1 MSEPATQAD
10 VDLLRAHLDEKLA
23 ELKRRAVHA
32 KQVLTPAT
40 YFRSPWLRVG
50 IAAAVGFAIGAG
62 ARRDGGGSWLHSIL
76 RAGLSSA
83 GVVVVQKLLAAPKPT
98 E

>member
-1 MSEPATQAD
+1 VSEQTVQAD
-10 VDLLRAHLDEKLA
+10 VDVLRANLDEKLA

-32 KQVLTPAT
+32 KEVLTPAT
-40 YFRSPWLRVG
+40 YLQNPWVRIG

-62 ARRDGGGSWLHSIL
+62 ARRDGGEGLFHSIL

-83 GVVVVQKLLAAPKPT
+83 GVVVVQKLLTAPKP